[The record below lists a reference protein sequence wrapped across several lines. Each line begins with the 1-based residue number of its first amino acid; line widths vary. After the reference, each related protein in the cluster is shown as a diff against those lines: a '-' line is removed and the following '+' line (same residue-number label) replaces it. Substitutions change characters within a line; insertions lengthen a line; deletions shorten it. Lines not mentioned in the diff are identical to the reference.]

1 MRTLASFIYFR
12 LMGWKLIGDFPDV
25 SKCVVIV
32 APHTSWVDFLVG
44 LLVRKIVNQE
54 INFIGKKSL
63 FKPPFGW
70 WFRYLGG
77 APVDRFKNEDTVASI
92 SRIFSTRDKFR
103 LALSPEG
110 TRKKV
115 EKWRTGFYYIAKS
128 AGVPIVMVAFD
139 YGKKE
144 VKISDPVYPTDDKE
158 EDFKTYLN
166 FYQGVEG
173 KIPEYGI

>member
-1 MRTLASFIYFR
+1 MRALASFIYFR
-12 LMGWKLIGDFPDV
+12 IMGWKQKGTLPNL
-25 SKCVVIV
+25 SKYVIIV
-32 APHTSWVDFLVG
+32 APHTSWVDFTVG
-44 LLVRKIVNQE
+44 LLIRKIVNQK

-63 FKPPFGW
+63 FRPPFGW

-77 APVDRFKNEDTVASI
+77 TPVDRFKNEDTVASI
-92 SRIFSTRDKFR
+92 TRIFNSRDEFR

-115 EKWRTGFYYIAKS
+115 KNWRSGFYYIAKAAS
-128 AGVPIVMVAFD
+128 VPIVMVAFD
-139 YGKKE
+139 FGKKE
-144 VKISDPVYPTDDKE
+144 VKISDPVWPTDDKE
-158 EDFKTYLN
+158 NDFKIYMD

>member
-1 MRTLASFIYFR
+1 MKALASFIYFR
-12 LMGWKLIGDFPDV
+12 LMGWKLSGNFPDV

-32 APHTSWVDFLVG
+32 APHTSWIDFLVG
-44 LLVRKIVNQE
+44 LLVRKIVGME

-77 APVDRFKNEDTVASI
+77 TPVDRFKNEDTVASI
-92 SRIFSTRDKFR
+92 SRIFNSRDQFR

-115 EKWRTGFYYIAKS
+115 EKWRSGFYYIAK
-128 AGVPIVMVAFD
+128 AAEVPIVMVAFD
-139 YGKKE
+139 FGKKE
-144 VKISDPVYPTDDKE
+144 VKISDPVWPTDDKE
-158 EDFKTYLN
+158 ADFITYME
-166 FYQGVEG
+166 FYKGVEG

>member
-1 MRTLASFIYFR
+1 MKALASFIYYK
-12 LMGWKLIGDFPDV
+12 LMGWKLTGNFPDV

-32 APHTSWVDFLVG
+32 VPHTSWVDFPVG
-44 LLVRKIVNQE
+44 LLVRRIVGVE

-70 WFRYLGG
+70 LFRYLGG

-92 SRIFSTRDKFR
+92 TRIFKSRDQFR

-115 EKWRTGFYYIAKS
+115 EKWRSGFYYIAK
-128 AGVPIVMVAFD
+128 AAEVPIVMVAFD
-139 YGKKE
+139 FGKKE
-144 VKISDPVYPTDDKE
+144 VKISDPVWPTDDKE
-158 EDFKTYLN
+158 ADFKTYLE
-166 FYQGVEG
+166 FYKGVEG

>member
-1 MRTLASFIYFR
+1 MRALASFIYFR
-12 LMGWKLIGDFPDV
+12 IMGWKQKGTLPNL
-25 SKCVVIV
+25 SKYVIIV
-32 APHTSWVDFLVG
+32 APHTSWIDFLIG
-44 LLVRKIVNQE
+44 LLIRKIVNQK

-77 APVDRFKNEDTVASI
+77 TPVDRFKNEDTVASI
-92 SRIFSTRDKFR
+92 ARIFHSRDEFR

-115 EKWRTGFYYIAKS
+115 KKWRSGFYYIAKE

-139 YGKKE
+139 FGKKE
-144 VKISDPVYPTDDKE
+144 VKISDEVWPTDDKDA
-158 EDFKTYLN
+158 DFKTYLE
-166 FYQGVEG
+166 FYKGVEG